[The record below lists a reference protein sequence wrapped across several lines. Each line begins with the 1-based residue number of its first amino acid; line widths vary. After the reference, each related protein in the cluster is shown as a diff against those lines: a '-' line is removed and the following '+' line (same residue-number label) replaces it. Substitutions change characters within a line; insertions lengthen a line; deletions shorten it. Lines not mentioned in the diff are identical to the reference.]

1 MIRNLIFDLD
11 QTLIDTSS
19 AEQFRKSGQWGKAYS
34 AIPDFVLYEGLNDL
48 FEYLA
53 ENGYNICI
61 VTTSPSDYCRR
72 VLAHW
77 GIPHNYK
84 ICYHDVK
91 KRKPDPES
99 FLKALQYLKAKPEEV
114 LSFGD
119 RAIDIEAS
127 KAAKIPSVAC
137 LWGSA
142 ESQLLLAAKP
152 EYTVKTPAE
161 ALELIRIL

>member
-19 AEQFRKSGQWGKAYS
+19 AEQFRKPGQWEKAYA
-34 AIPDFVLYEGLNDL
+34 AIPYFILYEGLNSI
-48 FEYLA
+48 FEHLIQN
-53 ENGYNICI
+53 EYNICI
-61 VTTSPSDYCRR
+61 VTTSPSTYCGK
-72 VLAHW
+72 VLDHW
-77 GIPHNYK
+77 KIPHNYK

-99 FLKALQYLKAKPEEV
+99 FLKALQYLKAKPEEA

-119 RAIDIEAS
+119 RAIDIQAS
-127 KAAKIPSVAC
+127 KAAGILSVAC

-142 ESQLLLAAKP
+142 ESQLLLAAQP
-152 EYTVKTPAE
+152 NFVVKTPAE
-161 ALELIRIL
+161 AFELIKKM

>member
-1 MIRNLIFDLD
+1 MIKNLIFDLD
-11 QTLIDTSS
+11 QTLVNTSS
-19 AEQFRKSGQWGKAYS
+19 AEQFRKTGQWAKAYS
-34 AIPDFVLYEGLNDL
+34 AIPNFILYDGLSDL
-48 FEYLA
+48 FKYLT

-61 VTTSPSDYCRR
+61 ITTSPGDYCGK

-77 GIPHNYK
+77 GIPYNYK

-99 FLKALQYLKAKPEEV
+99 FLKALQYLKARPEDV

-127 KAAKIPSVAC
+127 KAAGIPSVAC

-142 ESQLLLAAKP
+142 ESQLLLDAKP
-152 EYTVKTPAE
+152 DYAVNTPAE
-161 ALELIRIL
+161 AFELIKKL